1 MRLDRRGIEG
11 MPLKLLLTSLLIS
24 LTLPTVL
31 GALQD
36 YDRTLKVE
44 ELKVAVQKIRSAALS
59 AYLAGPGN
67 VRTVPIDL
75 DIGGKVGQASITLG
89 GRPGTSDSTVIRYFL
104 QGSEM
109 GSVFLL
115 EPKVSIV
122 PVGGELL
129 KIDGSITSL
138 RLECVC
144 DGGATYV
151 SAGLVAC

>member
-31 GALQD
+31 GSLQG
-36 YDRTLKVE
+36 YDRATKVE

-75 DIGGKVGQASITLG
+75 DLGGKSQASITLG
-89 GRPGTSDSTVIRYFL
+89 GRPGTSNSTVIRYFL

-122 PVGGELL
+122 PEDGESL
-129 KIDGSITSL
+129 KIDGSITNL
-138 RLECVC
+138 RLECVYN
-144 DGGATYV
+144 GGATYV
-151 SAGLVAC
+151 SAGVVAC